1 MKYQGDRMESS
12 IGQEMSDD
20 VVNGSHTG
28 LAPEWGVNSRASLF
42 MWILFSTFG
51 DERGGERRSVIY
63 SKSWFVC

>member
-28 LAPEWGVNSRASLF
+28 LAPEWVVNSRASLF
-42 MWILFSTFG
+42 MWILLCMSIVMIMVW
-51 DERGGERRSVIY
+51 GGVT
-63 SKSWFVC
+63 